1 MQKCVLMFF
10 LLLAPY
16 MVYAQTDSVC
26 CGDSVSE
33 AWAEAN
39 KDRIA
44 MMTRSE
50 WLKLPTDGIRRAAYT
65 RFTPKQRVQFW
76 KDKLTDIAA
85 DDKLSEKEKSHVMK
99 LYDFIDSHQGL
110 FTGKQITPE
119 QETEVNAFM
128 AGWMQTAE
136 RQFRWSR
143 QMVYSIAASGEE
155 MVIKYEND

>member
-1 MQKCVLMFF
+1 MKKLVLFF

-16 MVYAQTDSVC
+16 IIYAQADDTC
-26 CGDSVSE
+26 CRDSVSE

-39 KDRIA
+39 KDKITK
-44 MMTRSE
+44 MTRGE

-65 RFTPKQRVQFW
+65 MFTPEQRVQFW

-85 DDKLSEKEKSHVMK
+85 DDRLSEEEKRHVMK
-99 LYDFIDSHQGL
+99 LHDFVDSHQGL

-119 QETEVNAFM
+119 QETEVNTFM

-143 QMVYSIAASGEE
+143 QMVYSIAATGEE
-155 MVIKYEND
+155 MVIKYGNN